1 MQLHAYAAYVKLNGN
16 IYIYIKVDL
25 DLDYILD

>member
-16 IYIYIKVDL
+16 IYIKVDL